1 MANEKK
7 QKTNKYLTYQDQE
20 YERNLLLEKERKQQ
34 KKLLAQQTYRELN
47 LHKSLIKK
55 AKDDQKLILKLL
67 KENKLISKTQFNA
80 HRLELKN
87 AINEMIDEHY
97 QLLDKYSVDFEKLSF
112 KLKRWFYGIGKEIRR
127 TSWASKRS
135 VLVSLIIVIIIVL
148 ILAAI
153 FFGIDSGFYRLS
165 AK

>member
-1 MANEKK
+1 
-7 QKTNKYLTYQDQE
+7 
-20 YERNLLLEKERKQQ
+20 
-34 KKLLAQQTYRELN
+34 
-47 LHKSLIKK
+47 
-55 AKDDQKLILKLL
+55 
-67 KENKLISKTQFNA
+67 
-80 HRLELKN
+80 
-87 AINEMIDEHY
+87 MIDEHY

-153 FFGIDSGFYRLS
+153 FFGIDSGFYKLS

>member
-97 QLLDKYSVDFEKLSF
+97 QLLDKYSVDFGELSF

-153 FFGIDSGFYRLS
+153 FFGIDSGFYKLS